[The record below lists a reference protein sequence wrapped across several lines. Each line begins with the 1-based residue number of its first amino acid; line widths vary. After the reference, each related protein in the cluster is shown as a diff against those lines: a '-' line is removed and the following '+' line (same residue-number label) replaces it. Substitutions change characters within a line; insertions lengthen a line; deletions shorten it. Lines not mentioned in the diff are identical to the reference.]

1 MKNIFEYIEQ
11 EYIDEIN
18 LIEES
23 LLDDE
28 EEQLEK
34 IEKDYQYLYH

>member
-23 LLDDE
+23 LFDDE

-34 IEKDYQYLYH
+34 VEKDLEARKK